1 MTDTA
6 WSIGRRTAAAPG
18 EGKQALGRLGLVG
31 KGVVYALVGF
41 LALHIATGDRGADAS
56 QTGAVEYV
64 AHQPFGRFLLVALTA
79 ALFAMA
85 AWRLIEV
92 VTGDPVE
99 GSEAK
104 DRTKYAVVGLLY
116 LALATSALSITL
128 ANWGEETSGGGQ
140 GGGQQQAAAQVLDW
154 PGGRWLVGLGG
165 ALLIA
170 LAVYTF
176 KTHVI
181 DKEFVERIRAAG
193 AGWLER
199 LGQVGYA
206 ARAVVYSI
214 VGVFLIQAAIAFD
227 PNKAK
232 GLSES
237 LASLADSSWG
247 RVVLWAVAL
256 GLMAFGAFTL
266 AEARYR
272 RAT

>member
-1 MTDTA
+1 MISCT
-6 WSIGRRTAAAPG
+6 SYG
-18 EGKQALGRLGLVG
+18 
-31 KGVVYALVGF
+31 
-41 LALHIATGDRGADAS
+41 DAS

-104 DRTKYAVVGLLY
+104 DRAKYAVVGLLY

-165 ALLIA
+165 TLLIA

-181 DKEFVERIRAAG
+181 DKEFVERIRTAG

-199 LGQVGYA
+199 LGQIGYA

-232 GLSES
+232 GLSQS

-247 RVVLWAVAL
+247 RLVLWAVAL

>member
-6 WSIGRRTAAAPG
+6 WRIGRRTAAAPG

-41 LALHIATGDRGADAS
+41 LALHLATGDRGADAS

-64 AHQPFGRFLLVALTA
+64 ARQPFGQFLLVALTA

-104 DRTKYAVVGLLY
+104 DRAKYAVVGLLY
-116 LALATSALSITL
+116 LALASSALSITL
-128 ANWGEETSGGGQ
+128 ANWGEETRGGGR